1 VPDDVAFWP
10 AMTDKLLVIVLAG
23 RNDVDRARQ
32 GLVFAKNSKR
42 FLSEVHVLFFGP
54 GVQLLDPSEKNY
66 SDMEAFLGDLGR
78 LNVGVSACVSNV
90 HKYGLDERLDRK
102 LVVAEEAAF
111 LISDHVKK
119 GYQTISF

>member
-1 VPDDVAFWP
+1 L
-10 AMTDKLLVIVLAG
+10 TDKLLVIVLAG
-23 RNDVDRARQ
+23 WNDVDRARQ
-32 GLVFAKNSKR
+32 GLVFAKNAKR
-42 FLSEVHVLFFGP
+42 LLSEVHVLFFGP
-54 GVQLLDPSEKNY
+54 AVQLLDPSEKGY
-66 SDMEAFLGDLGR
+66 SEMEPLLRELGP
-78 LNVGVSACVSNV
+78 LNVGMSACVSNV